1 MQPIMSLSAPTESLN
16 FEVLL
21 RMRAPDGT
29 TLPAGKVIVAAE
41 ESGNIAA
48 IDRWVMTTLLT
59 WIEKHQHMLP
69 NTQFIC
75 VNLSGGS
82 LNDEQ
87 FMEDVFALFAQH
99 RSIVHYLCLE
109 ITESVAL
116 HDLENTQRF
125 ISRVHDMGGKIALD
139 DFGAGYT
146 SFKYLKALS
155 ADALKID
162 GEFVRSMCA
171 HPADIAIVEAIVAL
185 ARNLGM
191 RSVAEWV
198 EDVDTLRALQ
208 EIGVDYVQGFLVARP
223 QDSSAI
229 LAASSAA
236 SFVKDPEVISFVE
249 GLSEPV
255 QATVFDYEWHARAS
269 GTH

>member
-1 MQPIMSLSAPTESLN
+1 M
-16 FEVLL
+16 
-21 RMRAPDGT
+21 
-29 TLPAGKVIVAAE
+29 K
-41 ESGNIAA
+41 
-48 IDRWVMTTLLT
+48 
-59 WIEKHQHMLP
+59 

-87 FMEDVFALFAQH
+87 SMEDILALFARHQ
-99 RSIVHYLCLE
+99 SVVHYLCLE

-125 ISRVHDMGGKIALD
+125 IARVHDMGGKIALD
-139 DFGAGYT
+139 DFGAGYS

-185 ARNLGM
+185 ALNLGM

-198 EDVDTLRALQ
+198 EDIDTLCALQ
-208 EIGVDYVQGFLVARP
+208 EIGVDYVQVFLVARS
-223 QDSSAI
+223 QESGAI
-229 LAASSAA
+229 LAATSAA
-236 SFVKDPEVISFVE
+236 SFVKDPEVASFVDS
-249 GLSEPV
+249 LSEPV
-255 QATVFDYEWHARAS
+255 QATVFDYEWRAKAAN
-269 GTH
+269 TH

>member
-1 MQPIMSLSAPTESLN
+1 
-16 FEVLL
+16 
-21 RMRAPDGT
+21 
-29 TLPAGKVIVAAE
+29 VAAE

-48 IDRWVMTTLLT
+48 IDKWVITTLLE
-59 WIEKHQHMLP
+59 WVEKHQASLR
-69 NTQFIC
+69 NTRFIC

-87 FMEDVFALFAQH
+87 FMEDVFALFARFRH
-99 RSIVHYLCLE
+99 IVPYLCLE

-116 HDLENTQRF
+116 HDLGNTQRF
-125 ISRVHDMGGKIALD
+125 ITRVHEMGGKIALD

-146 SFKYLKALS
+146 SFKYLKDLS

-162 GEFVRSMCA
+162 GEFIRTMCA

-198 EDVDTLRALQ
+198 EDVDTLRALK
-208 EIGVDYVQGFLVARP
+208 EIGVDYVQGYLIAKP
-223 QDSSAI
+223 QESSAI
-229 LAASSAA
+229 LAATSAA
-236 SFVKDPEVISFVE
+236 SFVKDLEVVQFIDSIVVPDTTLAFTYDVPAKA
-249 GLSEPV
+249 GL
-255 QATVFDYEWHARAS
+255 H
-269 GTH
+269 